1 MLKCMYVLDFICI
14 FIRASGLFVHFCY
27 EDFHYEYL
35 HMSFLCVIICLIFT
49 NTILT
54 LTQYFFSRVISVL
67 ELCLNCN
74 LRYLN
79 SLGLRTNIW
88 FSTLVPYSVCLP
100 STSLGRFHPRKFD
113 STSISSRGL
122 ASVAYKQ
129 LMAYWKT
136 TYPWKFHSIL

>member
-1 MLKCMYVLDFICI
+1 MYVLDFICI

-35 HMSFLCVIICLIFT
+35 HMSFLCVWLYAWF
-49 NTILT
+49 L
-54 LTQYFFSRVISVL
+54 QMPFSVSHKVVFSRVISVL
-67 ELCLNCN
+67 ELYLNCN